1 MERLSSRANVEGVQ
15 GKEMKPERMRP
26 AKKKKKKKA
35 SGSMSAPSKENTH
48 KGDIITCKHIGGK
61 YKAASN
67 QFPNNGLDFLM
78 N

>member
-15 GKEMKPERMRP
+15 GKEMKPERMRL
-26 AKKKKKKKA
+26 AKNKIKKA

-48 KGDIITCKHIGGK
+48 KGDVITCKHIGGR

>member
-15 GKEMKPERMRP
+15 GKEMKPERMRL
-26 AKKKKKKKA
+26 AKNKIKKA

-48 KGDIITCKHIGGK
+48 KGDIITCKHIGGR

>member
-1 MERLSSRANVEGVQ
+1 MERLSSSANVEGVQ
-15 GKEMKPERMRP
+15 GKEMKPERMRL
-26 AKKKKKKKA
+26 AKNKIKKA

-48 KGDIITCKHIGGK
+48 KGDIITCKHIGGR